1 MILWCGGTTA
11 SEAAA
16 QDRPPPGHS
25 RALEVPLLRVSTTT
39 TAQQIVDTLII
50 DGRIDDPAWRQAAV
64 TGDFWIS
71 DQERP
76 PSEPTEV
83 LVLADGRNL
92 YFAFRVYD
100 SRRIDI
106 RGYQTRRDAGLGFD
120 DQVAVELDAYFNRR
134 DISRFSVSAAGVQDD
149 AIAGGRATKIEWKG
163 DWSAAAVQTDYGWS
177 AEIAIPFAILNYRE
191 DDSVFGV
198 NFLRYHNRTR
208 EWSQWANVTPRYLPE
223 EMGRLTG
230 LSLPP
235 AVSKQ
240 PWTLM
245 PYALVGWNIPDK
257 DGDIENRQA
266 TIGIDTRYQP
276 RPNLTGVLS
285 LNPDFSQVERQ
296 ITDIDFSYVEKFRAE
311 VRPFFQ
317 EGYDYFGPLKYFYS
331 DRVPGFDYG
340 GKVFGRLGRTQFG
353 AFAVE
358 GPNDRTDLALRG
370 LYELGATHSV
380 SGTLV
385 GTDRDGLRNT
395 LAAGQFNGRH
405 SSGLD
410 YSLEGAT
417 TDTRGSIGQGSHV
430 RGTLGWRGDHWGVGG
445 EADRYSAN
453 FFPANALIDADL
465 PGTEG
470 TKAFAYYS
478 RERSGGAWRT
488 LRGDVVFTYRETDSG
503 LLQTRN
509 WYGGGSVEFHNQI
522 QAGFFYSDGPY
533 RPVTSVP
540 GVFSETVNNDH
551 YANATLDF
559 NTRSSLFGCGLAYAW
574 GFLGGGDYEYG
585 SAYAWWRPIN
595 TIYLSISGENLDSFG
610 QSEQYVFNG
619 QWDVTHVDSLSTR
632 YISQDGFDSFRLA
645 YGRRVRKGLDIFAV
659 YNKEPFLETQFSVK
673 LVLTYP

>member
-1 MILWCGGTTA
+1 MLLWGGVTAA
-11 SEAAA
+11 SESAA
-16 QDRPPPGHS
+16 QDRPPPGHA
-25 RALEVPLLRVSTTT
+25 RALEVPLLRGSTTIG
-39 TAQQIVDTLII
+39 APIVEAPII
-50 DGRIDDPAWRQAAV
+50 DGRIDDVAWRQAAV
-64 TGDFWIS
+64 AIEFWIS
-71 DQERP
+71 DQERT

-120 DQVAVELDAYFNRR
+120 DQVAVELDTYFNRR

-149 AIAGGRATKIEWKG
+149 DIAGGRATKIEWKG
-163 DWSAAAVQTDYGWS
+163 DWTAAAARTDYGWS

-198 NFLRYHNRTR
+198 NVVRYHNRTR
-208 EWSQWANVTPRYLPE
+208 EWSRWADVTPRNLPE

-257 DGDIENRQA
+257 EGDIKNRLA

-296 ITDIDFSYVEKFRAE
+296 ITNIDFSYVEKIRAD

-317 EGYDYFGPLKYFYS
+317 EGSAYFGASKYFYS
-331 DRVPGFDYG
+331 NRVPSFDYG
-340 GKVFGRLGRTQFG
+340 GKAFGRLGRTQLG
-353 AFAVE
+353 AFAVK
-358 GPNDRTDLALRG
+358 GPNDRADFALRG

-380 SGTLV
+380 SATLV
-385 GTDRDGLRNT
+385 GTDSDVLRNT
-395 LAAGQFNGRH
+395 LAAGSFNGRH
-405 SSGLD
+405 SSGLN
-410 YSLEGAT
+410 YSMEGAST
-417 TDTRGSIGQGSHV
+417 ETKGSIGEGSHA
-430 RGTLGWRGDHWGVGG
+430 RGTLGWAGDHWGMGG

-453 FFPANALIDADL
+453 FFPANGLIGVDL

-470 TKAFAYYS
+470 TKAFAYYH

-488 LRGDVVFTYRETDSG
+488 LRGDLAFTYRETDSG
-503 LLQTRN
+503 FLQKRN

-533 RPVTSVP
+533 RPVTAVP

-551 YANATLDF
+551 YATATLDF
-559 NTRSSLFGCGLAYAW
+559 NTRSSVFGCGLSYAW

-595 TIYLSISGENLDSFG
+595 TIYLSVSAENLDSFG
-610 QSEQYVFNG
+610 RSEQYVFSG
-619 QWDVTHVDSLSTR
+619 QWNVTQVDSLSTR
-632 YISQDGFDSFRLA
+632 TIVQDGSDSFRVA

-659 YNKEPFLETQFSVK
+659 YDEEPFLEAQFSVK
-673 LVLTYP
+673 LLVTYP

>member
-1 MILWCGGTTA
+1 MILWGGGTAA
-11 SEAAA
+11 SDAAA
-16 QDRPPPGHS
+16 QDRPPPGHA
-25 RALEVPLLRVSTTT
+25 RALAVPRLRGPTTIG
-39 TAQQIVDTLII
+39 APIVEAPII
-50 DGRIDDPAWRQAAV
+50 DGRIDDVAWRQAAV
-64 TGDFWIS
+64 AGEFWIS

-83 LVLADGRNL
+83 LVLADDRNL
-92 YFAFRVYD
+92 YVAFRVYD

-106 RGYQTRRDAGLGFD
+106 RAYQTRRDAGLGYD
-120 DQVAVELDAYFNRR
+120 DQVAVELDTYFNRR

-149 AIAGGRATKIEWKG
+149 DIAGGRAAKIEWKG
-163 DWSAAAVQTDYGWS
+163 DWTAAAARTDYGWS

-198 NFLRYHNRTR
+198 NVLRYHNRTR
-208 EWSQWANVTPRYLPE
+208 EWSRWADVTPRNLPE

-257 DGDIENRQA
+257 EGDIENRLA
-266 TIGIDTRYQP
+266 TLGIDTRYQP

-296 ITDIDFSYVEKFRAE
+296 ITDIDFSYVEKIRAD

-317 EGYDYFGPLKYFYS
+317 EGSAYFGASKYFYS
-331 DRVPGFDYG
+331 NRVPSFDYG
-340 GKVFGRLGRTQFG
+340 GKAFGRLGRTQLG
-353 AFAVE
+353 AFAVK
-358 GPNDRTDLALRG
+358 GPNDRADFALRG

-385 GTDRDGLRNT
+385 GTDSDVLRNT
-395 LAAGQFNGRH
+395 LAAGSFNGRH
-405 SSGLD
+405 SSGLN
-410 YSLEGAT
+410 YSMEGAAT
-417 TDTRGSIGQGSHV
+417 ETKGSIGHGSHA
-430 RGTLGWRGDHWGVGG
+430 RGTLGWAGNHWGMGG
-445 EADRYSAN
+445 EADRYGAS
-453 FFPANALIDADL
+453 FFPANGLIGADL

-470 TKAFAYYS
+470 TKAFAYYY
-478 RERSGGAWRT
+478 RERSGGAWRA
-488 LRGDVVFTYRETDSG
+488 LRGDLAFTYRETDSG
-503 LLQTRN
+503 LLQKRN

-533 RPVTSVP
+533 RPVTAVP
-540 GVFSETVNNDH
+540 GVFSETINNDH
-551 YANATLDF
+551 YATATLDF
-559 NTRSSLFGCGLAYAW
+559 NTRSSVFGCGLSYAW

-595 TIYLSISGENLDSFG
+595 TIYLSVSAENLDSFG
-610 QSEQYVFNG
+610 RSEQYVFSG
-619 QWDVTHVDSLSTR
+619 QWNVTQVDSLSTR
-632 YISQDGFDSFRLA
+632 TIVQDGSDSFRVA

-659 YNKEPFLETQFSVK
+659 YDEEPFLEAQFSVK
-673 LVLTYP
+673 LLVTYP